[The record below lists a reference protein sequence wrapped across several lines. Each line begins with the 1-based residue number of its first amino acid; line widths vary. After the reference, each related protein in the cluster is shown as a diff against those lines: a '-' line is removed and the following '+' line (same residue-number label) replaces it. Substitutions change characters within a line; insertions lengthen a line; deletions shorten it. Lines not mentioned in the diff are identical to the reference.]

1 MMKFTIDRIDNG
13 IAVLIARD
21 ATLFRVTI
29 PALLLPHGCHE
40 GDSITL
46 SLERD
51 KEATIAARARVTDL
65 LETLKKKQ

>member
-21 ATLFRVTI
+21 ATLFRVTV
-29 PALLLPHGCHE
+29 PALLLPYDCHE
-40 GDSITL
+40 GDTITL
-46 SLERD
+46 TLERD
-51 KEATIAARARVTDL
+51 EEATVTARVRVTDL